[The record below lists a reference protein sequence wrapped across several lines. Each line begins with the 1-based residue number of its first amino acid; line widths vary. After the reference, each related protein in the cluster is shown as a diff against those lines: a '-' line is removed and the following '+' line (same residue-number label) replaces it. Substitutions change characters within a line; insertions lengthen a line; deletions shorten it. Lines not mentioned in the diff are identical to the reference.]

1 MNYKQISIGFYPED
15 YDKLEVVSQRL
26 GKSKGACVRE
36 LIHLYF
42 LNVDKLTSLKE
53 EDYDY

>member
-42 LNVDKLTSLKE
+42 LNVDRLTNLR
-53 EDYDY
+53 EDHDY